1 MPVEHSVIAK
11 QLIQLAF
18 KNYFLIHH
26 HVSFVESSIEE
37 MALSTCERECREIAY
52 LKTSFVS
59 HRSDSV
65 TSGLIAT
72 ELPQH
77 FFQQ

>member
-1 MPVEHSVIAK
+1 
-11 QLIQLAF
+11 
-18 KNYFLIHH
+18 
-26 HVSFVESSIEE
+26 
-37 MALSTCERECREIAY
+37 